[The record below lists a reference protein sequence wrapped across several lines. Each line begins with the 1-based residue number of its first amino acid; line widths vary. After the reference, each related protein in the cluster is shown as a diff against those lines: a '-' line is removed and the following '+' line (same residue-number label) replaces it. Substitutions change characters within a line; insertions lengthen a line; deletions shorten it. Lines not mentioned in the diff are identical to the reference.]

1 MIIRKTQKSVN
12 TCGADSGICALQL
25 ATIVLS
31 CLLSITTNAA
41 TMKWSSAPLTIKVKD
56 APLSTVIELV
66 MNHNGMP
73 VVVSDSVKGSLSLS
87 VTRPTKS
94 LFEELINLYNLDWSY
109 DGGVVSVI
117 PARERVTKLFDTN
130 GMSVDEINR
139 ALTDLQ
145 IADPRI
151 PLREIQGTGVVS
163 LSSTPRYASVVEE
176 AIKMI
181 TARTKKIETDARAET
196 DARTKQKPVAELAE
210 INVPRGPA
218 EEGRIMRVFKLSHAT
233 ATDVTLDS
241 GNSAGIRVQ
250 GVASMLREAME
261 IVSGRSFRYLP
272 NTAEGS
278 RNAESNGI
286 LKFATRLSSAL
297 DPSSARAMPVRF
309 DSDST
314 ERTQVASI
322 APIGNIISDART
334 NSIFIYDAPSR
345 MSAYETLIFTLDV
358 PVKQIE
364 VEVMVVD
371 ISDGISEEFSV
382 KWKALRDESSRN
394 TTSAGSALVA
404 GITSGSA
411 GLALARGAF
420 DSFMMDVRLQES
432 RGHAQVVTR
441 PRVITRDG
449 VEALFSTTDSFQLR
463 LLGKDAVDSRE
474 VSTGMV
480 LKVRPRVIATTP
492 VEAVELSLY
501 FQDGEFSSS
510 AVEGV
515 PIQRKTQLTTLANVQ
530 DHHTLVVGGHLFE
543 RSDRGV
549 ERTPYLSRLPVL
561 GNLFRGT
568 TGSTVRR
575 ERLIFI
581 TPRILRLSD
590 PVQTKSTLELLE
602 RIAR

>member
-1 MIIRKTQKSVN
+1 MVCGTTKTSRVFSFDAASRALRLTFWLLAFALSV
-12 TCGADSGICALQL
+12 TA
-25 ATIVLS
+25 
-31 CLLSITTNAA
+31 NAA
-41 TMKWSSAPLTIKVKD
+41 TMKWSNVPLTIKVKD
-56 APLSTVIELV
+56 AALSTVIELV
-66 MNHNGMP
+66 MNHNGVP
-73 VVVSDSVKGSLSLS
+73 VVVSDSLKGTVSLS
-87 VTRPTKS
+87 VTRQTKL
-94 LFEELINLYNLDWSY
+94 LFDELIALYNLDWSY

-130 GMSVDEINR
+130 GMSVETINR

-151 PLREIQGTGVVS
+151 PLREVQGTGVIS
-163 LSSTPRYASVVEE
+163 LSSTPRYAGVVEE

-181 TARTKKIETDARAET
+181 TARAKKSEADARGETDARPAPKRGADALEMRSTYAE
-196 DARTKQKPVAELAE
+196 AEDS
-210 INVPRGPA
+210 
-218 EEGRIMRVFKLSHAT
+218 RIMRVFKLAHAT
-233 ATDVTLDS
+233 AADVTLDS
-241 GNSAGIRVQ
+241 GNSSGVRVQ

-261 IVSGRSFRYLP
+261 IFGGRSFRYISTTP
-272 NTAEGS
+272 DTPRNT
-278 RNAESNGI
+278 ESDTA
-286 LKFATRLSSAL
+286 LKFATGLASAS
-297 DPSSARAMPVRF
+297 DTSPARAMPVRF
-309 DSDST
+309 AN
-314 ERTQVASI
+314 EGASRVQ
-322 APIGNIISDART
+322 ASGVTALGNIVSDART

-345 MSAYETLIFTLDV
+345 MPAYETLIQALDV

-382 KWKALRDESSRN
+382 KWKALRDQSSRN
-394 TTSAGSALVA
+394 TSTAGSALVA

-411 GLALARGAF
+411 GIALARGAF
-420 DSFMMDVRLQES
+420 DSFMLDIRLQES

-449 VEALFSTTDSFQLR
+449 VEALFSTTDSYQLR

-480 LKVRPRVIATTP
+480 LKVRPRVFATTP
-492 VEAVELSLY
+492 VEVVELSLY

-543 RSDRGV
+543 RTDRGV
-549 ERTPYLSRLPVL
+549 EGTPYLSSMPVL
-561 GNLFRGT
+561 GALFRST
-568 TGSTVRR
+568 NGSTVRR

-581 TPRILRLSD
+581 TPRILRLA
-590 PVQTKSTLELLE
+590 E
-602 RIAR
+602 IAQSKTQ